1 MPVKCRVEIK
11 KAILKMVEIFK
22 VANVFEI
29 SMESESIKDVERL
42 KHMVSTANEMK
53 TQKEPIEKERPI
65 IKKRI
70 CLRRAKVVE
79 DTSRDATKGNIKD
92 VLNDAKNVDV
102 DVAKKDVVDSVEGG
116 VSGMVKDNAT
126 LGCEWAGQL
135 CIASTVIKSKI
146 RELKQTIAKLEKK
159 NSSLT
164 VEQDRIANALLAKKF

>member
-1 MPVKCRVEIK
+1 MVHPNKDRLDDLVEVTK
-11 KAILKMVEIFK
+11 KY
-22 VANVFEI
+22 FEVG
-29 SMESESIKDVERL
+29 ML
-42 KHMVSTANEMK
+42 EMIRDYFRDSA
-53 TQKEPIEKERPI
+53 E
-65 IKKRI
+65 
-70 CLRRAKVVE
+70 VVE

-135 CIASTVIKSKI
+135 CIASTVIKSEI

>member
-1 MPVKCRVEIK
+1 MFFRYQWSQSQLRT
-11 KAILKMVEIFK
+11 LKDF
-22 VANVFEI
+22 
-29 SMESESIKDVERL
+29 

-53 TQKEPIEKERPI
+53 TQKEPIEKERHI

-135 CIASTVIKSKI
+135 CIASTVIKSEI

>member
-1 MPVKCRVEIK
+1 
-11 KAILKMVEIFK
+11 
-22 VANVFEI
+22 
-29 SMESESIKDVERL
+29 MESESIKHVERL
-42 KHMVSTANEMK
+42 KHMVSTADEVK
-53 TQKEPIEKERPI
+53 TQNEPIEKERPI

-70 CLRRAKVVE
+70 CPQRAKATE

-116 VSGMVKDNAT
+116 VSGM
-126 LGCEWAGQL
+126 
-135 CIASTVIKSKI
+135 SKI

-164 VEQDRIANALLAKKF
+164 VEQDHIANALLAKKF

>member
-1 MPVKCRVEIK
+1 
-11 KAILKMVEIFK
+11 MVEIFK

-29 SMESESIKDVERL
+29 SMESESIKHVERL
-42 KHMVSTANEMK
+42 KHMVSTTDEMK
-53 TQKEPIEKERPI
+53 TQNEPIEKERPL
-65 IKKRI
+65 IKKKI
-70 CLRRAKVVE
+70 CLRRAKVAE

-126 LGCEWAGQL
+126 LSEGCEWAGQL